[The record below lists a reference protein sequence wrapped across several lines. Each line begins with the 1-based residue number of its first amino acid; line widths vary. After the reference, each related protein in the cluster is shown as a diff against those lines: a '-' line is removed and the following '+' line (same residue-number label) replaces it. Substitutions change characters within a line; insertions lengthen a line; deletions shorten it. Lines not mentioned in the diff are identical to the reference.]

1 MSLVKNEIAHC
12 IDSLRDGR
20 LTEQDLLRVSEVAG
34 KTQLRQD
41 VLWLQ
46 AENSSPVSEVV
57 GMRIIE
63 DGEISD
69 GPADPNDWPYKTVL
83 DAIRDGWRIIRF
95 PEIALSDRRRSDLRT
110 GPRVHTGEVG
120 LTHDE
125 HLRLRAYAY

>member
-1 MSLVKNEIAHC
+1 MSLVKNEIARC

-20 LTEQDLLRVSEVAG
+20 LTKQDLLRVSEVAG
-34 KTQLRQD
+34 KTLLRQD

-69 GPADPNDWPYKTVL
+69 GPADPNDWPYTTVL

-95 PEIALSDRRRSDLRT
+95 PEMALSIDDGRT
-110 GPRVHTGEVG
+110 FG
-120 LTHDE
+120 LGHE
-125 HLRLRAYAY
+125 FILER

>member
-1 MSLVKNEIAHC
+1 MSLVKNEIARC

-95 PEIALSDRRRSDLRT
+95 PEIALSIDDGRT
-110 GPRVHTGEVG
+110 FG
-120 LTHDE
+120 LGHE
-125 HLRLRAYAY
+125 FILER